1 MKRKGAPA
9 KEGKC
14 PRDAPKDQKC
24 DNCRSKKGACQFA
37 ARIAAANATLSPGE
51 PSTSER
57 PRPQAA
63 ADSDMDDAEPRP
75 SRERK
80 APERW
85 QCDAN
90 ITSRA
95 TGTRRPDSCCSCSEP
110 TTSDESA
117 APKPK
122 FTGPMDKYL
131 SDKRVEAA
139 VNRAVKSITDNPA
152 DLERELRDFAQTAE
166 GWRQKSMSLE
176 QENDA
181 IQNKLDKVTK
191 ELEKVKKKA
200 AREIGNFDDA
210 EDHQA
215 ILKAIVG
222 SGYVHDQSG
231 RRLLRMHA
239 AAIVEKIQATAKGMS
254 SRTLCRTRR
263 SSSARLT
270 TRSPRASRLSRS
282 MSRTSSCATFS
293 FLRCLSSPTFFSYE
307 PRTARK
313 SCSCSLERAGI
324 FTTARLCHGML
335 VPSWQR
341 DE

>member
-9 KEGKC
+9 KKGKC

-37 ARIAAANATLSPGE
+37 ARIATADVTLSPDE

-75 SRERK
+75 PRERK

-110 TTSDESA
+110 TTSDEPA

-139 VNRAVKSITDNPA
+139 VNRAAKSITDNPA
-152 DLERELRDFAQTAE
+152 DLERELCAFAQT
-166 GWRQKSMSLE
+166 G
-176 QENDA
+176 
-181 IQNKLDKVTK
+181 
-191 ELEKVKKKA
+191 
-200 AREIGNFDDA
+200 
-210 EDHQA
+210 ED
-215 ILKAIVG
+215 
-222 SGYVHDQSG
+222 
-231 RRLLRMHA
+231 
-239 AAIVEKIQATAKGMS
+239 
-254 SRTLCRTRR
+254 
-263 SSSARLT
+263 
-270 TRSPRASRLSRS
+270 
-282 MSRTSSCATFS
+282 
-293 FLRCLSSPTFFSYE
+293 
-307 PRTARK
+307 
-313 SCSCSLERAGI
+313 
-324 FTTARLCHGML
+324 
-335 VPSWQR
+335 
-341 DE
+341 

>member
-24 DNCRSKKGACQFA
+24 DNCRLRKGACQFA

-63 ADSDMDDAEPRP
+63 ANSEMDDAEPRP

-110 TTSDESA
+110 TTSDKSA

-152 DLERELRDFAQTAE
+152 DLERELRDFAQTGE
-166 GWRQKSMSLE
+166 DWRQKSMTLE
-176 QENDA
+176 QENEA
-181 IQNKLDKVTK
+181 IRKKLD
-191 ELEKVKKKA
+191 
-200 AREIGNFDDA
+200 N
-210 EDHQA
+210 
-215 ILKAIVG
+215 
-222 SGYVHDQSG
+222 HD
-231 RRLLRMHA
+231 
-239 AAIVEKIQATAKGMS
+239 VE
-254 SRTLCRTRR
+254 
-263 SSSARLT
+263 
-270 TRSPRASRLSRS
+270 TRSCLP
-282 MSRTSSCATFS
+282 
-293 FLRCLSSPTFFSYE
+293 FLIGKVCQTPLLAFGDSLF
-307 PRTARK
+307 K
-313 SCSCSLERAGI
+313 SKR
-324 FTTARLCHGML
+324 
-335 VPSWQR
+335 
-341 DE
+341 